1 MKPTALLKKI
11 TTIQNTFEAQIDKL
25 QNLADEFDDSEL
37 SEIIGKLCDKLSDII
52 EGEEYDY
59 SFPSIAYFIEEN
71 LINNSDEENVF

>member
-11 TTIQNTFEAQIDKL
+11 TTIQNTIEAQIDKL
-25 QNLADEFDDSEL
+25 QNLVDEFDDSEL
-37 SEIIGKLCDKLSDII
+37 SEIVDKLCDKLSDLI

>member
-11 TTIQNTFEAQIDKL
+11 TAIQNTVEAQIDKL

-37 SEIIGKLCDKLSDII
+37 SEIIGKLTDKLSDLI